1 MADAHL
7 KRNAIRGVAR
17 DGPRRAAVV
26 AMTNGRLDFG
36 TWERMFYDAF
46 DDRRRKRMLV
56 EIIGEQVRLEL
67 S

>member
-1 MADAHL
+1 
-7 KRNAIRGVAR
+7 
-17 DGPRRAAVV
+17 VV